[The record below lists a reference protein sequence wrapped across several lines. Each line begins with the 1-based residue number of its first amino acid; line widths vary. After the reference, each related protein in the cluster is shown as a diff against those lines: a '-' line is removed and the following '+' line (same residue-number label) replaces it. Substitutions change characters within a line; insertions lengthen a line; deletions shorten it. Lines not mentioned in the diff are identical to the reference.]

1 MTIANSL
8 EDLWLDTLD
17 GAGSAYSSSAT
28 YLQLHTGNPGENCTA
43 SVATEA
49 TRKSVSFDPSSG
61 GSKSSSAT
69 VTWTN
74 VAATE
79 VYTHWSMWDS
89 ETDMGSNVALWYGA
103 LSSNASV
110 TAGDTFEITSLTLTL
125 D

>member
-17 GAGSAYSSSAT
+17 GVGSAYYAAGT

-43 SVATEA
+43 SVATEN
-49 TRKSVSFDPSSG
+49 TRQPVAFNASSS

-79 VYTHWSMWDS
+79 VYSHWSMWDAVS
-89 ETDMGSNVALWYGA
+89 GGNALWYGA